1 MDINNEVLAKFQ
13 MIGSR
18 IVSFSMKND
27 SISSEIIQRGKK
39 KLDVSHE
46 IISIENHESKSLIGV
61 VQLHVSVRVS
71 LDKARFTVKLILE
84 GGFGAPDEMG
94 RELFEKMLSL
104 NGIASLYG
112 IARAQ
117 ISAVTS
123 LSFADGGIILP
134 MIDVTKYSK
143 NLAEK
148 NNKTTINN

>member
-61 VQLHVSVRVS
+61 VQLHVFVRVS
-71 LDKARFTVKLILE
+71 LDKARFTVKLVLE
-84 GGFGAPDEMG
+84 GGFSAPEEMDRG
-94 RELFEKMLSL
+94 LFEKMLSL

-117 ISAVTS
+117 ISTVTS

-143 NLAEK
+143 NLAERK
-148 NNKTTINN
+148 QQQ